1 VTHLICRQIEP
12 EEIEALKRRL
22 GQCLELTIAKKKKIL
37 LAKMEMQKLQ
47 GSREVSRFALM

>member
-47 GSREVSRFALM
+47 GSREVSRLASL